1 MSSRVQRIRRPL
13 AFPDRL
19 GGAHVAQRSGSACQ
33 PSAGLTTI
41 PGDPAAMDHELRKR
55 GTGMIAIIFE
65 VRPADGRKGDYLELA
80 ARLKDELER
89 MDGFISVE
97 RFQSLTDPD
106 KLLSLSFWRDE
117 EAVAGWRQCTAHR
130 AAQSAG
136 RAGIFRDY
144 RLRVGAV
151 ARDYGLDVR
160 REQAPEDS
168 RAVHEPT
175 I

>member
-1 MSSRVQRIRRPL
+1 
-13 AFPDRL
+13 
-19 GGAHVAQRSGSACQ
+19 
-33 PSAGLTTI
+33 
-41 PGDPAAMDHELRKR
+41 
-55 GTGMIAIIFE
+55 MIAIIFE
-65 VRPADGRKGDYLELA
+65 VWPTDGHKGDYLELA
-80 ARLKDELER
+80 GRLKVELEHL
-89 MDGFISVE
+89 DGFISVE
-97 RFQSLTDPD
+97 RFQSLTEPD

-117 EAVAGWRQCTAHR
+117 AAVAAWRQYAAHR

-151 ARDYGLDVR
+151 VRDYGLNTR
-160 REQAPEDS
+160 REQAPKDS